1 MQEQLNK
8 MERAITRIETKLD
21 YLKESND
28 DFDKRITNLERKYWT
43 ALGAFAL
50 SVLSWLKTM
59 FNA

>member
-1 MQEQLNK
+1 

-21 YLKESND
+21 YLKENND
-28 DFDKRITNLERKYWT
+28 DFDKRISNLERKYWT